1 MMEKKAVST
10 DERAADPSEWKERLT
25 SYCQD
30 TGYWPSSQRTAVAM
44 ALSDQAGYTDADTL
58 WLSMREQRIQVSRAT
73 VYKALIWL
81 VEAGFVY
88 KKMDKVDGHQTAL
101 YAIR

>member
-1 MMEKKAVST
+1 MQQQAVSI
-10 DERAADPSEWKERLT
+10 DKVAIDPNEWRERLT
-25 SYCQD
+25 NYCQD
-30 TGYWPSSQRTAVAM
+30 IGYWPSPQRTAVSM
-44 ALSDQAGYTDADTL
+44 ALSDHATYTDADTL
-58 WLSMREQRIQVSRAT
+58 WLSMRDQSIQVSRAT

-81 VEAGFVY
+81 VGAGLVH